1 MIYSRDLLTSFE
13 KICEK
18 LDAISIFVEKP
29 SLRIRLIEFR
39 DLLFQLK
46 LLKERSFKI
55 VNMSEIDNFKQ
66 AILKYEA
73 NFEILISLNDKN
85 FNSLYGNYIYVT
97 LRYILICYIINFLC
111 LCTGHILTFLN
122 TIKILLDKS
131 KSRNFEISI
140 NN

>member
-1 MIYSRDLLTSFE
+1 MIYSRDILTSFE

-46 LLKERSFKI
+46 MLKERSFKI

-66 AILKYEA
+66 AILKYET

-85 FNSLYGNYIYVT
+85 VNPIYGNYIYVT
-97 LRYILICYIINFLC
+97 
-111 LCTGHILTFLN
+111 
-122 TIKILLDKS
+122 
-131 KSRNFEISI
+131 
-140 NN
+140 